1 MEMANWL
8 KRIKIRYVL
17 LLAVFAAILFFALP
31 ARPLSDPAEME
42 YLRVARSDG
51 TSHESLELTG
61 EQEAELRTL
70 LSQTAFRRTLRGY
83 SSDAA
88 TVSPFEIEVSL
99 HYGQKPFHLPVRA
112 DAGRCYSSSDDL
124 IQYSAVNPEALLARL
139 EEILQ

>member
-1 MEMANWL
+1 MTNYL
-8 KRIKIRYVL
+8 KHIKIQYVL

-31 ARPLSDPAEME
+31 TRLLSDPAEME
-42 YLRVARSDG
+42 YLSAARSG
-51 TSHESLELTG
+51 ETSHESLELTG
-61 EQEAELRTL
+61 EQEAALKAL
-70 LSQTAFRRTLRGY
+70 LSQAAFRRTLRGY

-88 TVSPFEIEVSL
+88 TISPFEIEVSL